1 MIPLCHREKVVWLAA
16 VLIFL
21 GWTLAAPLTLA
32 KPPANKPARA
42 RAAEA
47 QTVTP
52 DFVQA
57 KLAEI
62 QGKKS
67 LPDDLKAQLLG
78 LYQLAQN
85 QLEAAQEFET
95 NAASY
100 QQAMASA
107 PGETKRIQRLLAE
120 TTAEAPLEAEVKA
133 PDVPVPQ
140 LEHRL
145 AQEEAHLSSLK
156 DQLADWDRQL
166 HEQQN
171 RPVKARE
178 ELTGAQRDLGGID
191 QDLKREPNG
200 EASPLVVEAQ
210 RIASRAQR
218 QARTSEINLLEQE
231 ISSYDGRMELLKAQR
246 ELAAR
251 ALPQS
256 EARVKALRDAIT
268 ARQRSE
274 AAEAQVHAE
283 QAERDAMGKH
293 PALRR
298 VIGENAALTKELA
311 DTVERLGETNADR
324 ESAEAQAKQIE
335 QDFQS
340 AKQKFEIAGLSQAL
354 GQVLREQRR
363 KLPDV
368 SRYERSTKKRQDEV
382 ARVGL
387 ALLQVEEKRN
397 AIKGP
402 KTALRRIMT
411 MEVDG
416 AVPSE
421 ERRTIEDEM
430 RALLKDQRGLLDR
443 LSEAY
448 GSYLRALGE
457 LDFAQ
462 RRRIDAAQ
470 GYATF
475 LDERLLWIPSA
486 GAVGLQTVG
495 DLGSAMAWLLSPSH
509 WLGAAQAFGW
519 HDGREPVQL
528 VLVGLLLVVTILL
541 ALRRRLQA
549 RIDAI
554 SAQVAKPHSD
564 RFLLTL
570 QALSL
575 TLLVAAPL
583 PLLLGTLGWF
593 LQGIPEATAG
603 GFPRAVGDGLSHTAL
618 PWFFFLALY
627 RLCRIDGVAEDHFHW
642 RESALKLFRH
652 HLSWLIP
659 VALPLMFITGVVGWQ
674 AEEAH
679 RDSLGRLAFIA
690 SMVAFA
696 VFGQRILRPNGGV
709 LEEEL
714 RRNPHGWIS
723 RLRYLWYP
731 LGVAIPGVLAG
742 LAVVGYYYTARQLE
756 TQLAA
761 TVWLIIGGVIA
772 HDLVIRWLRLAQRE
786 LAFAKLKEKREAA
799 RMAQAAQAASEVSG
813 DAAPVELELHMVDL
827 PTINEQTRKLTRI
840 VIGLSVI
847 VGLWFIWVQVL
858 PALAIL
864 DRITL
869 WEHTV
874 MVDGEV
880 RQQPITLANLVLAVL
895 VGVVTVTGARNLPG
909 VLEIAV
915 LQRLSID
922 AGSRYAITQVSRYL
936 IIAAGISGA
945 FNAIGGSWAQIQWVV
960 AGLGVGLGF
969 GLQEIFANFISGLII
984 LLEQPIRVGDTV
996 TVREVSGTVSRIRM
1010 RTTTIIDWDRRALIV
1025 PNKTFITEQL
1035 INWSLDPTTRIVLKI
1050 GVAAGTD
1057 LTLAQKLIL
1066 DTAKALPQ
1074 VLTEPEPTVYF
1085 MGVGDNT
1092 LNFELRV
1099 YVKELEQRMPLM
1111 HALDIALHDAF
1122 RDQDIRIRIPAV

>member
-1 MIPLCHREKVVWLAA
+1 M
-16 VLIFL
+16 LILL
-21 GWTLAAPLTLA
+21 GWTLGAPSTLA
-32 KPPANKPARA
+32 EPPASKPARA
-42 RAAEA
+42 GPAEA
-47 QTVTP
+47 QTVTL
-52 DFVQA
+52 DLVQA

-62 QGKKS
+62 QGKKN
-67 LPDDLKAQLLG
+67 LPDDLKTQLLN
-78 LYQLAQN
+78 LYQLAQDR
-85 QLEAAQEFET
+85 LEAAQEFET

-100 QQAMASA
+100 QQAIASA
-107 PGETKRIQRLLAE
+107 PGETKRIQGLLTEATAE
-120 TTAEAPLEAEVKA
+120 TPLEAEVKT
-133 PDVPVPQ
+133 PDVPVPE

-145 AQEEAHLSSLK
+145 AQEEAHLTSLK
-156 DQLADWDRQL
+156 DQLAEWDQQF

-178 ELTGAQRDLGGID
+178 ELTGAQHDLVGID
-191 QDLKREPNG
+191 QDLKRAPNG
-200 EASPLVVEAQ
+200 EASPLLVEAQ
-210 RIASRAQR
+210 RIALRAQR

-231 ISSYDGRMELLKAQR
+231 ISSHDARMGLLNARR

-251 ALPQS
+251 DLLQS
-256 EARVKALRDAIT
+256 EARVNALRDAIT

-274 AAEAQVHAE
+274 AAEARAQAE

-293 PALRR
+293 PAIRR

-311 DTVERLGETNADR
+311 DTVERLGKTNADR

-335 QDFQS
+335 KDFQS

-363 KLPDV
+363 RLPDV
-368 SRYERSTKKRQDEV
+368 SRYERATKKRQDEV
-382 ARVGL
+382 ARIGL
-387 ALLQVEEKRN
+387 GLLQVEEKRN

-402 KTALRRIMT
+402 KTALRRIM
-411 MEVDG
+411 MEVDS
-416 AVPSE
+416 AVPPK
-421 ERRTIEDEM
+421 ERSTIEDEM
-430 RALLKDQRGLLDR
+430 RGLLKDQRGLLDR

-495 DLGSAMAWLLSPSH
+495 DLGSATAWLLSPSH
-509 WLGAAQAFGW
+509 WLEAAQVFGW
-519 HDGREPVQL
+519 RDGREPQQL
-528 VLVGLLLVVTILL
+528 VLVGLLSVVMVLL

-549 RIDAI
+549 RIEAI

-583 PLLLGTLGWF
+583 PLLVGTLGWF
-593 LQGIPEATAG
+593 LQGMPEATAG
-603 GFPRAVGDGLSHTAL
+603 AFPRAVGDGLSHIAL
-618 PWFFFLALY
+618 PWFFFFALY

-642 RESALKLFRH
+642 RESALKLLRH

-659 VALPLMFITGVVGWQ
+659 VALPAMFITGVVGWQ
-674 AEEAH
+674 AGEAH

-709 LEEEL
+709 LEEEMH
-714 RRNPHGWIS
+714 RNPHGWLS
-723 RLRYLWYP
+723 RLRYLWYSI
-731 LGVAIPGVLAG
+731 GAGIPGALAG

-756 TQLAA
+756 AQLAA
-761 TVWLIIGGVIA
+761 TVWLVIGGVIA

-786 LAFAKLKEKREAA
+786 LAFAKVKEKREAA

-813 DAAPVELELHMVDL
+813 DAAPIELELHMVDL
-827 PTINEQTRKLTRI
+827 PTINEQTRQLTRI

-874 MVDGEV
+874 VVDGQA
-880 RQQPITLANLVLAVL
+880 RQQPITLSNLVLAVL
-895 VGVVTVTGARNLPG
+895 VGVVTVTAARNLPG

-922 AGSRYAITQVSRYL
+922 AGSRYAITQVSRYV
-936 IIAAGISGA
+936 IVAAGISGV
-945 FNAIGGSWAQIQWVV
+945 FNAIGGSWSQIQWIV

-969 GLQEIFANFISGLII
+969 GLQEIFANFVSGLII

-1057 LTLAQKLIL
+1057 LALAQKLIS

-1074 VLTEPEPTVYF
+1074 VLKEPEPTVYF
-1085 MGVGDNT
+1085 MGVGDST

-1111 HALDIALHDAF
+1111 HSLDIALHDAF

>member
-1 MIPLCHREKVVWLAA
+1 M
-16 VLIFL
+16 LIFL
-21 GWTLAAPLTLA
+21 GGMLGVPLTLA
-32 KPPANKPARA
+32 KPPADKPARA
-42 RAAEA
+42 RPTEA
-47 QTVTP
+47 QTVTL
-52 DFVQA
+52 DLVQA

-67 LPDDLKAQLLG
+67 LPDDLRAQLLD

-85 QLEAAQEFET
+85 RLEAAQEFEA

-100 QQAMASA
+100 QQAIASA
-107 PGETKRIQRLLAE
+107 PGETKRIQGLLTEATAE
-120 TTAEAPLEAEVKA
+120 TPLEAEVKA
-133 PDVPVPQ
+133 PDVPVPE
-140 LEHRL
+140 LERRL
-145 AQEEAHLSSLK
+145 AQEEAHLTSLK
-156 DQLADWDRQL
+156 DQLADWDQQFQ
-166 HEQQN
+166 EQQN

-178 ELTGAQRDLGGID
+178 ELTGAQNDLVGID
-191 QDLKREPNG
+191 QDLKRAPNG
-200 EASPLVVEAQ
+200 EASPLLVGAQ
-210 RIASRAQR
+210 RIALRAQR
-218 QARTSEINLLEQE
+218 RARTNEIKLLEQE
-231 ISSYDGRMELLKAQR
+231 ISSYDARMGLLNAQR

-251 ALPQS
+251 DLLRS
-256 EARVKALRDAIT
+256 EARVNALRDAIT

-274 AAEAQVHAE
+274 AAEAQAQAE

-293 PALRR
+293 PAIRR

-311 DTVERLGETNADR
+311 DTVERLGKTNADR

-335 QDFQS
+335 KDFQS

-363 KLPDV
+363 RLPDV
-368 SRYERSTKKRQDEV
+368 SRYERATKKRQDEV

-387 ALLQVEEKRN
+387 GLLQVEEKRN
-397 AIKGP
+397 VIKGP

-411 MEVDG
+411 MEVDS
-416 AVPSE
+416 ALPPE
-421 ERRTIEDEM
+421 ERSTIEDEM
-430 RALLKDQRGLLDR
+430 RGLLKDQRGLLDR

-462 RRRIDAAQ
+462 RRRIDGAQ

-486 GAVGLQTVG
+486 GAVGLQTVE
-495 DLGSAMAWLLSPSH
+495 DLGSATAWLLSPSH
-509 WLGAAQAFGW
+509 WLETTQAFGW
-519 HDGREPVQL
+519 RDGREPQQL
-528 VLVGLLLVVTILL
+528 VLVGLLLVVMVLL

-549 RIDAI
+549 RIEAI
-554 SAQVAKPHSD
+554 SALVARPNTD
-564 RFLLTL
+564 RFLLTV

-583 PLLLGTLGWF
+583 PLLVGTLGWF
-593 LQGIPEATAG
+593 LQGMPEAPADA
-603 GFPRAVGDGLSHTAL
+603 FPRAVGDGLSHIAL
-618 PWFFFLALY
+618 PWFFFSALY
-627 RLCRIDGVAEDHFHW
+627 RLCRTDGVAEHHFHW
-642 RESALKLFRH
+642 RESALKLLRH

-659 VALPLMFITGVVGWQ
+659 VALPSMFVTGVVGWQ

-690 SMVAFA
+690 SMIAFA

-714 RRNPHGWIS
+714 RRNPHGWLS

-731 LGVAIPGVLAG
+731 IGAGIPGALAG

-756 TQLAA
+756 AQLAA
-761 TVWLIIGGVIA
+761 TVWLVIGGVIA

-786 LAFAKLKEKREAA
+786 LAFAKVKEKREAA
-799 RMAQAAQAASEVSG
+799 GMAQAAQAAAEVSG
-813 DAAPVELELHMVDL
+813 DAAPIELELHMVDL
-827 PTINEQTRKLTRI
+827 PTINEQTRQLTRI

-869 WEHTV
+869 WEHAV
-874 MVDGEV
+874 VVDGQA
-880 RQQPITLANLVLAVL
+880 RQHPITLANLVLAAL
-895 VGVVTVTGARNLPG
+895 VGVVTVTAARNLPG

-922 AGSRYAITQVSRYL
+922 AGSRYAITQVSRYV
-936 IIAAGISGA
+936 IVAAGISGA
-945 FNAIGGSWAQIQWVV
+945 FNAIGGSWSQIQWIV
-960 AGLGVGLGF
+960 AALGVGLGF
-969 GLQEIFANFISGLII
+969 GLQEIFANFVSGLII

-996 TVREVSGTVSRIRM
+996 TVRDVSGTVSRIRM

-1057 LTLAQKLIL
+1057 LALAQKLIL

-1085 MGVGDNT
+1085 IGVGDNT

-1111 HALDIALHDAF
+1111 HSLDIALHDAF
-1122 RDQDIRIRIPAV
+1122 RDQDIRIRIPPV